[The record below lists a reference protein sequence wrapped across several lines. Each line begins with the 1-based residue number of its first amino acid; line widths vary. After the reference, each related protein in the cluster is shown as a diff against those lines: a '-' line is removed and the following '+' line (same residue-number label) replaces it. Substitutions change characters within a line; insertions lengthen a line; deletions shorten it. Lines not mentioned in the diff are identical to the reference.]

1 MEELGGPVFSVG
13 VPYYVVATFIQIGL
27 PPIYRDSDDN
37 DDQWNVLRAFGRFGL
52 LSAVLLGS
60 MLLPAQVGS
69 DLPKLIGGI
78 LCILLGVRARQEIKR
93 SVGAPMPW
101 LTTHWRLGPFATR
114 WPMAPFDILTLP
126 IPILM
131 AARHLT
137 QALP

>member
-1 MEELGGPVFSVG
+1 MGLADLAFSVG
-13 VPYYVVATFIQIGL
+13 VSYFMVATIIQIGL
-27 PPIYRDSDDN
+27 LPIYRDSNFDAGN
-37 DDQWNVLRAFGRFGL
+37 REMVRFFGRFAL
-52 LSAVLLGS
+52 LAAVAMGS
-60 MLLPAQVGS
+60 MVLAGELDS
-69 DLPKLIGGI
+69 DLPKLVGGL
-78 LCILLGVRARQEIKR
+78 LCVLLGMRARQEIKR

-126 IPILM
+126 IPVLI